1 MSPRDAP
8 LWVRC
13 HDLTRWLFEHIAE
26 WPPAAAELI
35 GRPLFAEVLDA
46 WCAVGLAG
54 AFPAR
59 RPACLGEADAALNR
73 ARTIAALTEPGPL
86 SASAALHLGAELDA
100 IGRMLGGWQ
109 RAVRRRRRMVSDGTP
124 SEGMAP
130 DGMASAP

>member
-13 HDLTRWLFEHIAE
+13 HDLTRWLFDHITG
-26 WPPAAAELI
+26 WPPPVAELI
-35 GRPLFAEVLDA
+35 GRPLFAELVA
-46 WCAVGLAG
+46 VWSAVGLAG

-59 RPACLGEADAALNR
+59 RPAHLVDADEVLNR
-73 ARTIAALTEPGPL
+73 ARTLAALTEPGPL

-109 RAVRRRRRMVSDGTP
+109 RAMRRRRRMASDGIP

-130 DGMASAP
+130 DGMASAQ